1 MVLRGQILNIE
12 AFRELCRRSA
22 LEKDPAKLEEI
33 QEEMRVMLGA
43 ADIQVCQ
50 IRWKPAQK
58 PN

>member
-1 MVLRGQILNIE
+1 MAFRVKILNIE
-12 AFRELCRRSA
+12 AFRELCRRA
-22 LEKDPAKLEEI
+22 AIEKDPVKLESI

-50 IRWKPAQK
+50 IHWKPAVK